1 LAQPVL
7 EQWTP
12 GSLLI
17 FFSQVQV
24 NLSVSPMQI
33 GLKGFPVTTQQVFE
47 ID

>member
-1 LAQPVL
+1 VL
-7 EQWTP
+7 EQCTP

-24 NLSVSPMQI
+24 NLSVSLMQI
-33 GLKGFPVTTQQVFE
+33 GLKGFPVDTQQVFE